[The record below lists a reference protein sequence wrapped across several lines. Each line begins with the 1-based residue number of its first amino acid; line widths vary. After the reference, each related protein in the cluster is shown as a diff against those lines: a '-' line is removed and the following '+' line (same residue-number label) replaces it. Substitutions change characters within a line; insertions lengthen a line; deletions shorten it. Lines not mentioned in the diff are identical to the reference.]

1 MVKLFGLKAEEIL
14 SNLEVLKLFF
24 YWKQMYWCKSCTSQF
39 VSLFSSFL
47 LALSQ
52 KVNYFSLHAYLPP
65 ELMSG
70 YIGDVGG
77 VCKFDAR

>member
-1 MVKLFGLKAEEIL
+1 
-14 SNLEVLKLFF
+14 
-24 YWKQMYWCKSCTSQF
+24 MYLWKSCTSPF
-39 VSLFSSFL
+39 MCLFSSFL

-52 KVNYFSLHAYLPP
+52 KVNYFSLHAHLPP

>member
-1 MVKLFGLKAEEIL
+1 
-14 SNLEVLKLFF
+14 
-24 YWKQMYWCKSCTSQF
+24 MYLRKSCTSPF